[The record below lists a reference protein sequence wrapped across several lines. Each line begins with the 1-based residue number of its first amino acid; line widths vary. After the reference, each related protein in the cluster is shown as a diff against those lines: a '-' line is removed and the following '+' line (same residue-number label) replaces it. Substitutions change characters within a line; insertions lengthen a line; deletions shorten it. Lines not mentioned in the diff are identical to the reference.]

1 MTTWL
6 LVGTVVLG
14 AVALWLLLPRG
25 RKAGRRIGAVLGA
38 VALGMLL
45 GSLPPLGGW
54 FAQGLFWLLAAVT
67 LGSAACAVSFRNPV
81 YCAVWFGLTLFG
93 TAGLLFFQ
101 GAQFLGAATIIIYA
115 GAILVTLLFV
125 LMLANPRGQA
135 AYDRRAWEA
144 PLAATVGVVL
154 LGLFS
159 TGFFSTLK
167 AMPEET
173 PAQAAA
179 EKRQPPGKYPVSALG
194 AELFSRHLVAV
205 EVAGTLLLAALAGA
219 VAVVAQHAQREQQE
233 PRPAAPGQPTRPQR
247 ELTVR

>member
-6 LVGTVVLG
+6 IVGAIVLG

-25 RKAGRRIGAVLGA
+25 RKAGRRLGAVLGA
-38 VALGMLL
+38 IALGMLL
-45 GSLPPLGGW
+45 ATVPPLGGW
-54 FAQGLFWLLAAVT
+54 FTQGLFWLLAGLTIA
-67 LGSAACAVSFRNPV
+67 SAACTVSFRNPV

-167 AMPEET
+167 AMPQQT
-173 PAQAAA
+173 PAQVAA
-179 EKRQPPGKYPVSALG
+179 EKRQPPGKYAVSALG

-219 VAVVAQHAQREQQE
+219 VAVVAQHAQPGQVI
-233 PRPAAPGQPTRPQR
+233 PRPEGTVPPAR
-247 ELTVR
+247 EPNEVTVR